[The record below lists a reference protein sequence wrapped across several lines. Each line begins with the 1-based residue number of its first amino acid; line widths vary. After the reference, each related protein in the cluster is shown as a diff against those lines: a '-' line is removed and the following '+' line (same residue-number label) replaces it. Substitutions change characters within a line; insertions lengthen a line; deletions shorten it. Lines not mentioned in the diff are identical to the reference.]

1 MVKKVAT
8 WRVNVECVP
17 DQNNLRTETNSK
29 QRNLTINKTVRTIFY
44 ADDQLL
50 LLLLANSEDCL
61 QLGAQ
66 LKIADVNVLN
76 ISSSKSEIMT
86 MCRNTYNV

>member
-29 QRNLTINKTVRTIFY
+29 QRNLTINKTVRTIFH

-50 LLLLANSEDCL
+50 LRLVNSEDCL